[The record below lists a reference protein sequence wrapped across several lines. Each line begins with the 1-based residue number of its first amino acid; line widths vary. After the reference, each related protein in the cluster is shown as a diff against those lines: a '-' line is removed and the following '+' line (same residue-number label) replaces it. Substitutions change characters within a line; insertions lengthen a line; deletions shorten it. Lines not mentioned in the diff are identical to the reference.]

1 MPINR
6 PAITMLLILA
16 AGWGRLAAQD
26 LTATIDSGVFPTSTG
41 QAFLEVYL
49 EVPRTGLTYQQ
60 QEDRLQAH
68 LAVVVFL
75 KRGEQILDLRELQID
90 DILLHPDE
98 RRGPILRQ
106 VRFTPRPGTYQ
117 VLVALEGSG
126 GRRFEETREVMIPA
140 RPAHEFQIS
149 TIQLS
154 PRIYRSRADN
164 EFSKFGLT
172 VWPHPSR
179 TYGPRH
185 PFLWYLAAVNGVM
198 PRDTLEIEA
207 ALWQGSRRVRAG
219 GPRRMEATGLRFVDR
234 GAFRVDSLAAG
245 DYRLELT
252 ATIGGDTVRGF
263 QSFQIAQ
270 VVDTTVD
277 SVDVWSGLSSVDML
291 NFAETLGGV
300 YPQLDLKRFRS
311 ADAGTRKS
319 LAETAAVALA
329 HLHGQDTSASLGRL
343 VANWRPAL
351 AFGPPLAGHGLI
363 NDQGC
368 MVLVYGLPE
377 ALACYPAT
385 RNRRPYQVFAYLAAD
400 STHPLVFIDGTGQG
414 AYVLVHGALPGTPQN
429 DRWRERLA
437 WDRPVI
443 EEPAPAAEAAI
454 PLPADTPEVS
464 PPAASDTTMV
474 ETTTV
479 LPDTTI
485 PDTSIIDTTAVD
497 TAAVVPDTTLFDASI
512 MDSAAVAEP
521 PLEPAPPDSL
531 MEDTTGVQ

>member
-6 PAITMLLILA
+6 PTITMLLILA
-16 AGWGRLAAQD
+16 AGWGCLAAQD

-41 QAFLEVYL
+41 QARLEVYL

-60 QEDRLQAH
+60 QGDRLQAH

-75 KRGEQILDLRELQID
+75 KRGAQILDLRELQID

-117 VLVALEGSG
+117 VLVALEGRG

-154 PRIYRSRADN
+154 PRIYRSRTDN

-207 ALWQGSRRVRAG
+207 TLWQGSRRVRAS

-234 GAFRVDSLAAG
+234 GAFRIDSLAAG
-245 DYRLELT
+245 NYHLELT
-252 ATIGGDTVRGF
+252 AVVGEDTVV
-263 QSFQIAQ
+263 SAQ
-270 VVDTTVD
+270 PFHVAQTAAATAD
-277 SVDVWSGLSSVDML
+277 SVDFWASLSSAEQVG
-291 NFAETLGGV
+291 FAETLGDV
-300 YPQLDLKRFRS
+300 YPQLDIKRFRS

-319 LAETAAVALA
+319 LAEAAAVALA
-329 HLHGQDTSASLGRL
+329 NLHGQDTSASLGRL
-343 VANWRPAL
+343 VGNWRLAL
-351 AFGPPLAGHGLI
+351 AFGPLLAGHRQP
-363 NDQGC
+363 NDQGR
-368 MVLVYGLPE
+368 MVFVYGLPDV
-377 ALACYPAT
+377 LACYPAT

-400 STHPLVFIDGTGQG
+400 STRPLVFIDGTGQG

-437 WDRPVI
+437 WDRPVT
-443 EEPAPAAEAAI
+443 EEPAPAPVVAT
-454 PLPADTPEVS
+454 PSPADTPEVS
-464 PPAASDTTMV
+464 PPASDTTMV
-474 ETTTV
+474 ETTTIF
-479 LPDTTI
+479 PDSTI
-485 PDTSIIDTTAVD
+485 LDTSIIDTTAVD
-497 TAAVVPDTTLFDASI
+497 TTTVVPDTNIFDASI
-512 MDSAAVAEP
+512 IDSSAVAVP
-521 PLEPAPPDSL
+521 SMEPAPPDSL
-531 MEDTTGVQ
+531 MDDTTGVQ